1 VEGSAAR
8 RDLSNSRSLRQNAE
22 GSNPA
27 ESTTS
32 SVPQSGKDVN
42 LYLAVSARSFVCLT
56 NIPTPYR
63 LFQFARMYEQLSGKG
78 WKFEVWFMA
87 RSEPGRSWTF
97 AASELQFPHRFLPG
111 KQFRLGSDS
120 LHFNLSVLR
129 RLRASRP
136 EILLVAGAWTN
147 PTVWLASVSAACR
160 KTIFWSESHCG
171 SVRRDTAAVQIAR
184 RFVLSR
190 FEEFAVPGALAR
202 EYVERHTRP
211 TRFYGLPNLVDPDVF
226 LNKVAKAR
234 GENPHTE
241 SAKRTLLIVA
251 RLSPEKGL
259 LGFLTSLLHLNA
271 ADRSR
276 LRILIAGAG
285 PLRHELQSWVAAHEL
300 EIRLLGHQSE
310 SEMIGAY
317 GKADGF
323 CLPSI
328 SDPNPLSVIEAMWA
342 GLPLLLSSRV
352 GNHPECLEES
362 RNGFVFDPSDPEAVA
377 SAVSRWLNL
386 APWEIQLFGERSQAL
401 ARERFDPG
409 SVIERFLEDVLASS
423 EATERI
429 FAVTDVADADR
440 FEVEN
445 LGRH

>member
-1 VEGSAAR
+1 M
-8 RDLSNSRSLRQNAE
+8 N
-22 GSNPA
+22 
-27 ESTTS
+27 
-32 SVPQSGKDVN
+32 
-42 LYLAVSARSFVCLT
+42 ARSFVCLT

-63 LFQFARMYEQLSGKG
+63 LFQFARMHEQLSARG
-78 WKFEVWFMA
+78 WNFEVWFMA

-97 AASELQFPHRFLPG
+97 ADSELQFSHCFMPG
-111 KQFRLGSDS
+111 KQFRLRSDS
-120 LHFNLSVLR
+120 LHFNPGVLR

-147 PTVWLASVSAACR
+147 PTVWLASLSAACR

-202 EYVERHTRP
+202 EYVERRARP
-211 TRFYGLPNLVDPDVF
+211 TRFYDLPNLVDPELF
-226 LNKVAKAR
+226 LNKVAKVR
-234 GENPHTE
+234 SENPHTE
-241 SAKRTLLIVA
+241 SAKRTLLIAA

-259 LGFLTSLLHLNA
+259 LGFLASLLHLKA

-285 PLRHELQSWVAAHEL
+285 PLRSKLQSWIAAHDL

-362 RNGFVFDPSDPEAVA
+362 QNGFLFDPSDPGAAA

-386 APWEIQLFGERSQAL
+386 PLREIQLFGERSQAL
-401 ARERFDPG
+401 ARERFDPA

-429 FAVTDVADADR
+429 FAATEVADADHL
-440 FEVEN
+440 EVGN
-445 LGRH
+445 LSRH